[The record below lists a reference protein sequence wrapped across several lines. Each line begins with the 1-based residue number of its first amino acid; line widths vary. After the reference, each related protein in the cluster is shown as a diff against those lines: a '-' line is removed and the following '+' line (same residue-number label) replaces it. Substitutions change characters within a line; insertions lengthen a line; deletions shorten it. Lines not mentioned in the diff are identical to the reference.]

1 MRASATTP
9 VSRLGA
15 RVAHFPRRASLPH
28 TYGGSTLTLPVSRP
42 ARRSLRVPARMV
54 AKLLYVAR

>member
-1 MRASATTP
+1 MRASVNTP

-15 RVAHFPRRASLPH
+15 FVALFPRRASLPH
-28 TYGGSTLTLPVSRP
+28 IDGRSTLTLRVSRP
-42 ARRSLRVPARMV
+42 AQRSLRVPARMV

>member
-1 MRASATTP
+1 MRASANAP

-15 RVAHFPRRASLPH
+15 RVALFPRRAGLPH
-28 TYGGSTLTLPVSRP
+28 ITGRSTLTLPVSGP
-42 ARRSLRVPARMV
+42 ARRLLLVPARMV